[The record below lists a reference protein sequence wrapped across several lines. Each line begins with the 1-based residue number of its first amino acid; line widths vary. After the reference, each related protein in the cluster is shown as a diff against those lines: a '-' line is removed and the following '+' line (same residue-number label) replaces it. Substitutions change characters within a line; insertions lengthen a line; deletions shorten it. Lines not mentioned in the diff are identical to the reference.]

1 MKNLMIGFV
10 LGIFTFLFLTDVIRI
25 AADDSEKGT
34 LLYELE
40 SYTFV
45 HGLGLWKPLTGRC
58 TKELRGD
65 YKMRDYFDCNRLQN
79 SLSDL
84 IYNK

>member
-1 MKNLMIGFV
+1 MKYLMIGFV
-10 LGIFTFLFLTDVIRI
+10 LGIFTFLLLTDAIRI

-45 HGLGLWKPLTGRC
+45 HGLGLWKPLTA
-58 TKELRGD
+58 
-65 YKMRDYFDCNRLQN
+65 
-79 SLSDL
+79 
-84 IYNK
+84 